1 LDVETGR
8 VNCCGEVSYRIITAL
23 HFTESLGNDL

>member
-8 VNCCGEVSYRIITAL
+8 VNYCGEVSYRIIITL
-23 HFTESLGNDL
+23 HFTESLRNDL

>member
-1 LDVETGR
+1 V
-8 VNCCGEVSYRIITAL
+8 CYRIIIAL